1 MVWKWAQ
8 AGGEAAGLLLDL
20 HWFGVFI
27 ELFDLAMVG
36 LP

>member
-1 MVWKWAQ
+1 MAWKWAQ
-8 AGGEAAGLLLDL
+8 AGGEAAVLLLEL

-27 ELFDLAMVG
+27 DPAVVG